1 MHMPLKR
8 RNMKVVIVSASRTG
22 TLGLYSAMQMLGYSP
37 YHMKEVLL
45 HGSGHMKVLIEAIR
59 AEHNRFSGIQRY
71 RKEDYAKWFANYD
84 CLIEVPFFM
93 GSEAIEAYVDDPD
106 VKFILTERD
115 PDRWVSSINNTVAGV
130 VQMASAFPIRLLKH
144 FNDDLYYFF
153 LLNELIYASISDC
166 TLPGDA
172 ENRPNMRRNY
182 MS

>member
-1 MHMPLKR
+1 
-8 RNMKVVIVSASRTG
+8 
-22 TLGLYSAMQMLGYSP
+22 MQMLGYSP
-37 YHMKEVLL
+37 YHMNDVLL
-45 HGSGHMKVLIEAIR
+45 HGSGHMKVLIEAVR

-84 CLIEVPFFM
+84 VSRVHRLTQRVQSLTGPQCLIEVPFFM

-172 ENRPNMRRNY
+172 ENRTNMRRNY